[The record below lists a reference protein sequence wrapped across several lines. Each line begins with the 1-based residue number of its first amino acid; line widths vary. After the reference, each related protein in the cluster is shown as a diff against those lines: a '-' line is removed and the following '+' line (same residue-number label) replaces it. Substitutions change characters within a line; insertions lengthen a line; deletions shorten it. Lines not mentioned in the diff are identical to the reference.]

1 MTSLTPSVLQ
11 KELIEAYLK
20 YFDTQYWLKDE
31 QLRDERR
38 SLFKEDGKLTTE
50 IMLEPVLPYDSTVD
64 LDGLCNEL
72 NIPSS
77 ISKIVGNYDQTA
89 PG

>member
-11 KELIEAYLK
+11 KDLIEAYLK

-50 IMLEPVLPYDSTVD
+50 IDRKSVV
-64 LDGLCNEL
+64 
-72 NIPSS
+72 
-77 ISKIVGNYDQTA
+77 
-89 PG
+89 